1 VLLSTGSAA
10 VLVVLNSFGGK
21 EMRLYTI
28 VSGDVFDGSGK
39 AMNIFKQISSWLGER
54 RKARYCRAVKN
65 PRAMKE
71 DRWLALTALGEY
83 DDPQFAVP
91 ALLARF
97 EYNLDNGILDTR
109 EKDQAMKSLLR
120 YDKEAVLAM
129 ARKHLRA
136 TDHIAWTAKLL
147 LQLGGEKEVANALL
161 ACLDLSDVAFDR
173 AKVDKNYDVLCHLRD
188 FDVSDL
194 SRDIVHFL
202 NDNDERVR
210 FATAEILI
218 KQKADYAAE
227 VLEKF
232 ISDDSAENT
241 RLRQSVLAAFI
252 ANGWT
257 IKNRHAFRKSS
268 AAREAIISK
277 NGKLKPIQQRQ

>member
-1 VLLSTGSAA
+1 
-10 VLVVLNSFGGK
+10 
-21 EMRLYTI
+21 
-28 VSGDVFDGSGK
+28 
-39 AMNIFKQISSWLGER
+39 MNIFKQISHWLGER
-54 RKARYCRAVKN
+54 RKARYCRATKN

-109 EKDQAMKSLLR
+109 EKEQAMKSLMG
-120 YDKEAVLAM
+120 YDKEAVLAI
-129 ARKHLRA
+129 AREHLRH
-136 TDHIAWTAKLL
+136 TDHIAWTTKIL
-147 LQLGGEKEVANALL
+147 LQLGGEKEVASALL
-161 ACLDLSDVAFDR
+161 ACLDFSAVAFDR
-173 AKVDKNYDVLCHLRD
+173 AKVDKNYDILCHLHD

-194 SRDIVHFL
+194 SRDIVHL
-202 NDNDERVR
+202 LDDNDERVR

-241 RLRQSVLAAFI
+241 RIRQNVLAAFI
-252 ANGWT
+252 ANSWA

-268 AAREAIISK
+268 AAKEAVLGK
-277 NGKLKPIQQRQ
+277 NGKLKAIQQR

>member
-1 VLLSTGSAA
+1 
-10 VLVVLNSFGGK
+10 
-21 EMRLYTI
+21 MRLYTI
-28 VSGDVFDGSGK
+28 VLGNVFDDGGK
-39 AMNIFKQISSWLGER
+39 VAMGIFKQIIQWLGER
-54 RKARYCRAVKN
+54 RKAKYCRAAKN

-109 EKDQAMKSLLR
+109 EKEQAMKSLMR
-120 YDKEAVLAM
+120 YDKEVVLAI
-129 ARKHLRA
+129 AREHLRR
-136 TDHIAWTAKLL
+136 TDHIAWTAKIL
-147 LQLGGEKEVANALL
+147 LQLGGEKEVASALL
-161 ACLDLSDVAFDR
+161 ACLDFGDDVAFDR
-173 AKVDKNYDVLCHLRD
+173 AKVDKNYDILCHLHD
-188 FDVSDL
+188 FDVADL

-202 NDNDERVR
+202 DDNDERVR

-218 KQKADYAAE
+218 KQKADYAPE
-227 VLEKF
+227 LLEKF

-252 ANGWT
+252 ANSWE

-268 AAREAIISK
+268 AAQEATLGK
-277 NGKLKPIQQRQ
+277 NGKLKPIQQR

>member
-1 VLLSTGSAA
+1 MFSKL
-10 VLVVLNSFGGK
+10 
-21 EMRLYTI
+21 RH
-28 VSGDVFDGSGK
+28 
-39 AMNIFKQISSWLGER
+39 WLGER
-54 RKARYCRAVKN
+54 RKAKYCRSVKN

-83 DDPQFAVP
+83 DDPHFAVP

-109 EKDQAMKSLLR
+109 EKERAMESIKHF
-120 YDKEAVLAM
+120 DKDEVLTI
-129 ARKHLRA
+129 ARQHLQR

-161 ACLDLSDVAFDR
+161 ACLDFGDVAFDR
-173 AKVDKNYDVLCHLRD
+173 AQVDKNYDVLCHLHD

-202 NDNDERVR
+202 DDNDERVR

-218 KQKADYAAE
+218 KQQADYTAE

-241 RLRQSVLAAFI
+241 RLRQTVLAAFI
-252 ANGWT
+252 ANGWA

-268 AAREAIISK
+268 AAQEAMLGK
-277 NGKLKPIQQRQ
+277 NGKLKAIKQ

>member
-1 VLLSTGSAA
+1 MS
-10 VLVVLNSFGGK
+10 
-21 EMRLYTI
+21 
-28 VSGDVFDGSGK
+28 
-39 AMNIFKQISSWLGER
+39 IFSKISNWLGER
-54 RKARYCRAVKN
+54 RKARYCRAAKN

-83 DDPQFAVP
+83 DDPHFAVP

-109 EKDQAMKSLLR
+109 EKERVLDSIKR
-120 YDKEAVLAM
+120 YGKDEVLVM
-129 ARKHLRA
+129 ARQHLQH
-136 TDHIAWTAKLL
+136 TDHIAWTVKLL
-147 LQLGGEKEVANALL
+147 LQLGGEKAVATALL
-161 ACLDLSDVAFDR
+161 ACLDFSDVAFDR
-173 AKVDKNYDVLCHLRD
+173 AKIDKNYDVLCHLHD

-194 SRDIVHFL
+194 NRDIVHFVD
-202 NDNDERVR
+202 DNDERVR
-210 FATAEILI
+210 FATAKIII

-252 ANGWT
+252 ANGWA
-257 IKNRHAFRKSS
+257 IKKRHAFRKSS
-268 AAREAIISK
+268 AAQEAILGK
-277 NGKLKPIQQRQ
+277 NGKLKAIQQ

>member
-1 VLLSTGSAA
+1 MSV
-10 VLVVLNSFGGK
+10 
-21 EMRLYTI
+21 
-28 VSGDVFDGSGK
+28 
-39 AMNIFKQISSWLGER
+39 FKQISHWLGER
-54 RKARYCRAVKN
+54 RKARYCRAANN

-97 EYNLDNGILDTR
+97 DYNLDNGILDTR
-109 EKDQAMKSLLR
+109 EKEQAMKSLMR
-120 YDKEAVLAM
+120 YDKEAVLAI
-129 ARKHLRA
+129 AREHLRR
-136 TDHIAWTAKLL
+136 TDHIAWTAKIL
-147 LQLGGEKEVANALL
+147 LQLGGEQEVARALL
-161 ACLDLSDVAFDR
+161 ACLDFSDVACDR
-173 AKVDKNYDVLCHLRD
+173 AKVDKNYDVLCHLHD

-202 NDNDERVR
+202 DDNDERVR
-210 FATAEILI
+210 FSTAEILI
-218 KQKADYAAE
+218 EQKADYAAE

-241 RLRQSVLAAFI
+241 RLRPSVLAAFI
-252 ANGWT
+252 ANGWV

-268 AAREAIISK
+268 AAQEAMLGK
-277 NGKLKPIQQRQ
+277 NGKLKAIQQR

>member
-1 VLLSTGSAA
+1 M
-10 VLVVLNSFGGK
+10 F
-21 EMRLYTI
+21 
-28 VSGDVFDGSGK
+28 FDGGDK
-39 AMNIFKQISSWLGER
+39 AEMNIFKQISNWLGER
-54 RKARYCRAVKN
+54 RKAKYCRAAKN

-109 EKDQAMKSLLR
+109 EKEQAMKSLMR
-120 YDKEAVLAM
+120 YDKEAVM
-129 ARKHLRA
+129 AIARQHLRR
-136 TDHIAWTAKLL
+136 TDHIAWTVKIL
-147 LQLGGEKEVANALL
+147 LQLGGEKEVAKALL
-161 ACLDLSDVAFDR
+161 ACLDFGDVAFDR
-173 AKVDKNYDVLCHLRD
+173 AKVDKNYDVLCHVLD

-202 NDNDERVR
+202 DDNDERVR
-210 FATAEILI
+210 FAAAEILI
-218 KQKADYAAE
+218 KQRADYAAE

-252 ANGWT
+252 ANSWA

-268 AAREAIISK
+268 AAQEAMLGK
-277 NGKLKPIQQRQ
+277 NGKLKPIQPR